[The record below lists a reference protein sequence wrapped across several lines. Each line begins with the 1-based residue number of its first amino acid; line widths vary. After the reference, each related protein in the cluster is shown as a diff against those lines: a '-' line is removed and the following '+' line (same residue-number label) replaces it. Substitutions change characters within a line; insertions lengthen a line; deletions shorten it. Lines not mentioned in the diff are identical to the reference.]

1 MMEHE
6 QRLKLFLFHRHPNRY
21 QNNNRVLHLYR
32 RGRLFLLVLPAL
44 SVLLVLPGLAL
55 RLYHLFRF
63 DPPGLPALLALYHLL
78 HLLDLSDRWGLLIL
92 SDQWGLLLQWG
103 LLVLWVQW
111 GLLLLYRL

>member
-6 QRLKLFLFHRHPNRY
+6 QRLKLFLFHHRPNRY

-32 RGRLFLLVLPAL
+32 RGRLFLQALPAL
-44 SVLLVLPGLAL
+44 SVLLGLVL

-92 SDQWGLLLQWG
+92 SDQWGLLLQRG
-103 LLVLWVQW
+103 QQTLLVQLV
-111 GLLLLYRL
+111 LLLLYRL